1 MEQKNIISTIYT
13 KLIIIMSALANI
25 LIAGISLLILTE
37 VISLYF
43 FGKPIQWAI
52 EVTEY
57 MLVFITFLA
66 ATKLLKE
73 ERHIRFE
80 LVISKLKG
88 KYLITF
94 EVLTSIIGLVV
105 CSIIFYA
112 SIHTALDLYVRG
124 IKTETHLEIPRYL
137 LISIIPFS
145 FFLLTIQYVIRLKT
159 WLMKFKSKESTS

>member
-25 LIAGISLLILTE
+25 LIAGISLLVLAE
-37 VISLYF
+37 VISLFF
-43 FGKPIQWAI
+43 FGKPIRWAI

-80 LVISKLKG
+80 LVIAKLKG

-94 EVLTSIIGLVV
+94 EVLSSIIGLVV
-105 CSIIFYA
+105 CVIILYA
-112 SIHTALDLYVRG
+112 SFHTVLDLYGRG

-145 FFLLTIQYVIRLKT
+145 FFLLTIQYALRLKT
-159 WLMKFKSKESTS
+159 WLMEFKSKGAAS

>member
-1 MEQKNIISTIYT
+1 MEPKNVYS
-13 KLIIIMSALANI
+13 KLITIMSALACI
-25 LIAGISLLILTE
+25 LIASISLLILAE
-37 VISLYF
+37 VISLFF
-43 FGKPIQWAI
+43 FGKPIRWAI

-94 EVLTSIIGLVV
+94 EVLTSIIGLAV
-105 CSIIFYA
+105 CAIILYA
-112 SIHTALDLYVRG
+112 SIHTVLDLYGRG
-124 IKTETHLEIPRYL
+124 IKSETHLEIPRYL
-137 LISIIPFS
+137 LISIIPFT
-145 FFLLTIQYVIRLKT
+145 FFLLTIQYAIRLKT
-159 WLMKFKSKESTS
+159 WLIKFRSKEATS